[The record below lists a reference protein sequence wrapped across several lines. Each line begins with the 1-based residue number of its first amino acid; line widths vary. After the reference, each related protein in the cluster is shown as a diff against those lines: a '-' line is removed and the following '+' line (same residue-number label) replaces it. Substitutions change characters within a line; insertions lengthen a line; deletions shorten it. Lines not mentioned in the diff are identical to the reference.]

1 MDVERVTSAIKR
13 LERHPRLDYPEGVPT
28 NDPNGWE
35 NDILF
40 YHLLKENDPVVCT
53 VLVEIAAA
61 KTISAP

>member
-1 MDVERVTSAIKR
+1 MG

-53 VLVEIAAA
+53 VLVVIAAA